1 MGTVAPSLG
10 KVQLGHE
17 ANHSS
22 PSSAEV
28 KEWNYNSTL
37 PIGPQGT

>member
-1 MGTVAPSLG
+1 LG
-10 KVQLGHE
+10 PE

-28 KEWNYNSTL
+28 NSLWIYTFPPHL
-37 PIGPQGT
+37 HDEVLN